1 MPRQRICRLKTTR
14 ILGSVAVL
22 AVALLSVGCA
32 PQLDRIELGVQE
44 NADEIATLRTENQRL
59 SQEVEALAALLRLEF
74 ASGDETNAQRVA
86 RLGQVSMR
94 LEQLMQKLDD
104 NSAYMRELSARVDL
118 LATRSGVPT
127 LGEYKPPTADQQAAM
142 AELPEEGRAVFQAA
156 QLDRSRG
163 NVEMAREGF
172 RDFLSRYP
180 ESEWSDDARYWLGDL
195 AYGERDWQDA
205 ADHFLRLLED
215 HPNSSFAPAA
225 MLKRGYSLQ
234 EMGQT
239 ELGEL
244 VLRELVARFPESNE
258 AQLVELPEE

>member
-1 MPRQRICRLKTTR
+1 MPRMMFRNLVW
-14 ILGSVAVL
+14 SAVVMT
-22 AVALLSVGCA
+22 AALMFVGCA
-32 PQLDRIELGVQE
+32 PQLDRIELGVSE

-59 SQEVEALAALLRLEF
+59 TQEVSALAALLRLEF

-104 NSAYMRELSARVDL
+104 NAAYMRELSARVDL

-127 LGEYKPPTADQQAAM
+127 LGEYKPPTVEQQTSGM

-172 RDFLSRYP
+172 RDFLQRYP
-180 ESEWSDDARYWLGDL
+180 DSEWSDDARYWLGDL

-205 ADHFLRLLED
+205 SDQFLRLLED
-215 HPNSSFAPAA
+215 HPNTTFAPAA
-225 MLKRGYSLQ
+225 MFKRGLSLQ

-239 ELGEL
+239 EMGEL

-258 AQLVELPEE
+258 AQLVSLPEQ